1 MIRLL
6 HWVPAYAGASGWRVV
21 RLSMAC
27 VALAASAASASA
39 QVSSRPIRIV
49 VPVAAGAATDILG
62 RMAAD
67 WIGKETGETVVV
79 ENRTGAGGA
88 IALEQVARAEPDG
101 RTLIVSTNGAITIS
115 PALKKS
121 AVDPLTEVVPVA
133 PLAWFPNI
141 LVVNGKVPAKT
152 AQDFIALAKAK
163 PGALNY
169 GSAGPGS
176 TPHLGLALFARL
188 AGIDIVHVPYR
199 GMALALTDL
208 IAGNVQAVALGY
220 GTVAPHIADGSLRV
234 LAVAGPERLPY
245 LPHVPTAAEIGLPEW
260 QVETWWGLFAP
271 RGTPKAVVDA
281 LNGHIQKM
289 LDDPA
294 NKKRY
299 AHSFYDTM
307 RLSADA
313 FAARVKADADKWER
327 VVRQTGIRTQ

>member
-1 MIRLL
+1 MEMSLGRVRLL
-6 HWVPAYAGASGWRVV
+6 VGCVVLIIANAG
-21 RLSMAC
+21 
-27 VALAASAASASA
+27 SASA
-39 QVSSRPIRIV
+39 QVSTKPIRVV

-67 WIGKETGETVVV
+67 WIGKETGQTVVV

-88 IALEQVARAEPDG
+88 IALESVARAEPDG
-101 RTLIVSTNGAITIS
+101 HTLLVATNGAITINR
-115 PALKKS
+115 ALVKKG
-121 AVDPLTEVVPVA
+121 AVDTLTDVVPVA

-152 AQDFIALAKAK
+152 AQEFIALAKTK
-163 PGALNY
+163 PGSINY

-176 TPHLGLALFARL
+176 TPHLGIALFAKL

-199 GMALALTDL
+199 GMAPALTDL

-220 GTVAPHIADGSLRV
+220 ATVAPHVADGTLRI
-234 LAVAGPERLPY
+234 LAVAGPQRLSY
-245 LPHVPTAAEIGLPEW
+245 LPDVPTAAEIGLPDW

-271 RGTPKAVVDA
+271 RGTPKGMVDA
-281 LNGHIQKM
+281 LNGHLRKM

-299 AHSFYDTM
+299 EDSFYDTM
-307 RLSADA
+307 RMSADE
-313 FAARVKADADKWER
+313 FAARVKADAAKWER
-327 VVRQTGIRTQ
+327 VVQQTGIKTQ